1 LLNEH
6 DDDVTLAVKSC
17 NLRLFHVIIAPVIMP
32 THKAL
37 SLLEVLA
44 CLLKMELAKS
54 SQACGSTCVCAEAKV

>member
-1 LLNEH
+1 
-6 DDDVTLAVKSC
+6 
-17 NLRLFHVIIAPVIMP
+17 VIIAPVIMP

-54 SQACGSTCVCAEAKV
+54 SQACGSTCVYAEAKV